1 MTTPDAEW
9 ISLGAAL
16 DLVVCFETDKR
27 GHETATA
34 EILRASQT
42 HILFSTYVLINIG
55 NLKTI
60 KIGRRTLVTVDSLRA
75 LVDGQLG
82 GA

>member
-1 MTTPDAEW
+1 
-9 ISLGAAL
+9 
-16 DLVVCFETDKR
+16 
-27 GHETATA
+27 
-34 EILRASQT
+34 
-42 HILFSTYVLINIG
+42 VLINIG

-75 LVDGQLG
+75 LVDNQLG